1 LVLFA
6 GLRAVGVDNDGAS
19 YEEVL
24 QIAGN
29 TPWIDLVTG
38 NYSEAM
44 ERGYL
49 LLNKLIY
56 VLGGDIRVVFLI
68 MAFATGL
75 VNYSLIFA
83 RSPFPFC
90 SLFIYVCFFYYY
102 RDFTQ
107 IRYALSA
114 ALGMWSIFYFIDKN
128 YIKSA
133 VIIALASLIHGAVL
147 VVPVLF
153 VAYALCRNYLVYC
166 MLPVLGLIGSFFNPV
181 EYLLTIGGL
190 PPTLARYAEMDDLGK
205 GGYFLSVVAQ
215 VFILTV
221 LIFKDRLLLYYRKRT
236 IDLLLIAMSIASF
249 INLLF
254 ISFAIMQRLAL
265 LLFGVVVFL
274 MPFLFSTLET
284 DEEDRYIALFCRFVF
299 ITMVVYYGLNMID
312 INLMR

>member
-1 LVLFA
+1 MAEYYILVLVTLLLCIFDFMQNQAIRLTVYIFYCLLLVLFA

-190 PPTLARYAEMDDLGK
+190 PPTLARYAEMADLGK
-205 GGYFLSVVAQ
+205 GGY
-215 VFILTV
+215 
-221 LIFKDRLLLYYRKRT
+221 
-236 IDLLLIAMSIASF
+236 
-249 INLLF
+249 
-254 ISFAIMQRLAL
+254 
-265 LLFGVVVFL
+265 
-274 MPFLFSTLET
+274 
-284 DEEDRYIALFCRFVF
+284 
-299 ITMVVYYGLNMID
+299 
-312 INLMR
+312 